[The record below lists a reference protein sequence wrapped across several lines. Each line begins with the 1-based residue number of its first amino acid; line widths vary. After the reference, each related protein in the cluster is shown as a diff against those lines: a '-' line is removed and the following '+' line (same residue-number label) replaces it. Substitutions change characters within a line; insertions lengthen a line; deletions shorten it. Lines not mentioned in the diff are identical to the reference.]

1 MLLRATIIH
10 NTRTPLLFAVVLG
23 VVVLAAFSPVFSQ
36 RVEADVLWVCD
47 ANGNGINQCSAIS
60 DLATCN
66 AIPGCEGKCVKK
78 EIDPNLCTNRVDSI
92 RVDSMAP
99 MLVIPPPLITAGKI
113 ALGVGATYFL
123 GGMAWDAAIKVLVQI
138 LQFINN
144 MLVLLV
150 GLVARLLDSAFL
162 MSLAGLSGIDA
173 ITIGWGITRD
183 VANIFFIFILLIIA
197 IATILRLESYGAKQ
211 LLPKLIIVALLI
223 NFSLVIATT
232 IVDASNILAFTFISR
247 ITPVSD
253 KLAIILQI
261 NKITDTSED
270 SVPPSAKDIDWKTVA
285 SVGYLAGLGIIDQAF
300 TTDEEVMKAT
310 PLLQNKPDEYVI
322 QFFWQAT
329 ILVLILTLIF
339 VFVAISVMLLIR
351 NVALIVIFVLA
362 PLGFLA
368 AILPA
373 TRGYANQWWHKLF
386 QWSFF
391 FPASAFMIYLAIAY
405 GAQMSQYVS
414 QGNHVVNMGM
424 LFNYF
429 ATVAI
434 LIGSLIVAKQMGI
447 VGAAAAID
455 IGLGAA
461 KSVRGYAGRQ
471 SLRYGVGPAG
481 AVAGFI
487 PQQLGRIPFVG
498 APFRLMGKPF
508 AYMQR
513 KGAEVRDKQ
522 YDDIKKRVGESK
534 SANLAYRRTLT
545 APGAIR
551 AANEA
556 IIDKGHA
563 EILPQGDLRNMVQ
576 YFKREKDSARLRK
589 LYAYDPSLAM
599 EGEETPVQQAAA
611 VSRAVEGISADDIRT
626 KTNPTAVRD
635 AFVADAMI
643 LKYGMQKLE
652 AVAEISGEQLAP
664 ALRGAFERLRE
675 KNMDKILEGTGR
687 TRTTATADDNRNAYD
702 EAIKQLNKENPDVLK
717 FINRSQTINMEPAA
731 PRMLNLADT
740 IRTGVKVMND
750 AAEKEAEDALM
761 ALEARRGGG
770 APSAQEI
777 AQAKKGA
784 RKIEI

>member
-1 MLLRATIIH
+1 MPRHTTTTNTILK
-10 NTRTPLLFAVVLG
+10 PLLLAAVFCVVAFAV
-23 VVVLAAFSPVFSQ
+23 FSPVFSQ
-36 RVEADVLWVCD
+36 NAGAQFMCRELLLSTGDIEYQCDAITGKPYSDIASCKEKSKSVPGVTTATCISPPADVACGDTIGPGTGFKDKEGNDKGLTIGGVVMEGLLD
-47 ANGNGINQCSAIS
+47 A
-60 DLATCN
+60 
-66 AIPGCEGKCVKK
+66 
-78 EIDPNLCTNRVDSI
+78 
-92 RVDSMAP
+92 
-99 MLVIPPPLITAGKI
+99 LI
-113 ALGVGATYFL
+113 
-123 GGMAWDAAIKVLVQI
+123 WI
-138 LQFINN
+138 LEFINN
-144 MLVLLV
+144 MLRLLV
-150 GLVARLLDSAFL
+150 GWVARLLDSAVL

-362 PLGFLA
+362 PLGFLE

-534 SANLAYRRTLT
+534 SANLA
-545 APGAIR
+545 
-551 AANEA
+551 
-556 IIDKGHA
+556 
-563 EILPQGDLRNMVQ
+563 
-576 YFKREKDSARLRK
+576 
-589 LYAYDPSLAM
+589 
-599 EGEETPVQQAAA
+599 
-611 VSRAVEGISADDIRT
+611 
-626 KTNPTAVRD
+626 
-635 AFVADAMI
+635 
-643 LKYGMQKLE
+643 
-652 AVAEISGEQLAP
+652 
-664 ALRGAFERLRE
+664 
-675 KNMDKILEGTGR
+675 
-687 TRTTATADDNRNAYD
+687 
-702 EAIKQLNKENPDVLK
+702 
-717 FINRSQTINMEPAA
+717 
-731 PRMLNLADT
+731 
-740 IRTGVKVMND
+740 
-750 AAEKEAEDALM
+750 
-761 ALEARRGGG
+761 
-770 APSAQEI
+770 
-777 AQAKKGA
+777 
-784 RKIEI
+784 

>member
-99 MLVIPPPLITAGKI
+99 MLGIPPPLITAGKI
-113 ALGVGATYFL
+113 ALGGGATYFL

-232 IVDASNILAFTFISR
+232 IVDASNVLALTFISR
-247 ITPVSD
+247 ITPVSN
-253 KLAIILQI
+253 KIAAILQI
-261 NKITDTSED
+261 NKITDT
-270 SVPPSAKDIDWKTVA
+270 VTKAPSAEDIDWKTVA
-285 SVGYLAGLGIIDQAF
+285 SVGYRAGLGKINKVF
-300 TTDEEVMKAT
+300 TTDEEVVNAT
-310 PLLQNKPDEYVI
+310 PTGLQNEQNALVI

-329 ILVLILTLIF
+329 ILILQLTLIF
-339 VFVAISVMLLIR
+339 VFVALSVMLLVR
-351 NVALIVIFVLA
+351 SVALIVIFVLA

-391 FPASAFMIYLAIAY
+391 FPASAFMIYLAVAY
-405 GAQMSQYVS
+405 GAQMSQYF
-414 QGNHVVNMGM
+414 QGNQVVNMGM

-455 IGLGAA
+455 IGLGIA

-481 AVAGFI
+481 ALVGW
-487 PQQLGRIPFVG
+487 PLQQFGRIPFVG
-498 APFRLMGKPF
+498 APVRLLAKPF
-508 AYMQR
+508 AAMQR
-513 KGAEVRDKQ
+513 AGAGVREKGYE
-522 YDDIKKRVGESK
+522 DIKKRVGESA
-534 SANLAYRRTLT
+534 SANQATLRTLT
-545 APGAIR
+545 APGARR
-551 AANEA
+551 AAEEA
-556 IIDKGHA
+556 IIDKGQA
-563 EILPQGDLRNMVQ
+563 RIIPQGDLRNLVQ
-576 YFKREKDSARLRK
+576 YFKREVDLGKLRK
-589 LYAYDPSLAM
+589 IYAVDPSLAA
-599 EGEETPVQQAAA
+599 EGEETPAQQAAA
-611 VSRAVEGISADDIRT
+611 VSRAVEGTSADDIRT
-626 KTNPTAVRD
+626 
-635 AFVADAMI
+635 
-643 LKYGMQKLE
+643 
-652 AVAEISGEQLAP
+652 
-664 ALRGAFERLRE
+664 
-675 KNMDKILEGTGR
+675 
-687 TRTTATADDNRNAYD
+687 
-702 EAIKQLNKENPDVLK
+702 
-717 FINRSQTINMEPAA
+717 
-731 PRMLNLADT
+731 
-740 IRTGVKVMND
+740 
-750 AAEKEAEDALM
+750 
-761 ALEARRGGG
+761 
-770 APSAQEI
+770 
-777 AQAKKGA
+777 
-784 RKIEI
+784 